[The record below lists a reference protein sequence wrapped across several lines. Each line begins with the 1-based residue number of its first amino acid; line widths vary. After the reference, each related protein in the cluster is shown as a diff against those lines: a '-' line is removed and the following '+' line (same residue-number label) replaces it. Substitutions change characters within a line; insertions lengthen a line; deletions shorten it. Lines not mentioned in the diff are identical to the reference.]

1 MQTPIRHSYLA
12 TAMLFGAALIWGSS
26 FIMMKHTVNS
36 VPTNLLLG
44 FRFLVGCLLLAIIF
58 PKHLRKLAKARYWWQ
73 GALLGVLLFTA
84 YNIQTAGLIRST
96 AGKNAFLTCVY
107 CLFVPFFN
115 WFLTRRK
122 PDRYNLSAAVLCLVG
137 IALVSLE
144 GDLSINTGDLLTLA
158 GGVFWALHIICVGK
172 FTQDGDPILY
182 TIVQFGT
189 AAILSLTFGFITET
203 VPSSISTAD
212 LFSLFYLAVFATTIA
227 MLLQNL
233 GQARTTP
240 AAASIILSLEA
251 VFGVLFSV
259 LAGGE
264 ELTLR
269 LILGFTVI
277 FISVIISETKLSFL
291 IKKNSNGPVPKL
303 EVDNA
308 L

>member
-1 MQTPIRHSYLA
+1 MQTTTRHSYLA

-36 VPTNLLLG
+36 IPTNLLLA
-44 FRFLVGCLLLAIIF
+44 FRFLVGCLLLSAIF
-58 PKHLRKLAKARYWWQ
+58 PKHLRKLSEARYWWQ

-84 YNIQTAGLIRST
+84 YNIQTAGVIRTT

-115 WFLTRRK
+115 WFLTKRK
-122 PDRYNLSAAVLCLVG
+122 PDRYNLSSAVLCLVG

-189 AAILSLTFGFITET
+189 AAILALAFGFITET
-203 VPSSISTAD
+203 VPTTISATD

-227 MLLQNL
+227 LLLQNL

-264 ELTLR
+264 VLTLR
-269 LILGFTVI
+269 LSLGFAVI
-277 FISVIISETKLSFL
+277 CVSVCMSEPKLSFFS
-291 IKKNSNGPVPKL
+291 KRKSTRPSY
-303 EVDNA
+303 A
-308 L
+308 QT